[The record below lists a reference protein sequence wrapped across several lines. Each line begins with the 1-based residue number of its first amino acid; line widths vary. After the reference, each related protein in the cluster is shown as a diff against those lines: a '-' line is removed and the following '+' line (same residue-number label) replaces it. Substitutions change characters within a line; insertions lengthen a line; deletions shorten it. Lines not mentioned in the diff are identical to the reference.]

1 MTRPGSNSDLLAGL
15 EDTCARFGALLA
27 GLDEAGWA
35 AQVPACPGWSVG
47 DLVSHIAEGEV
58 VALACAQGRAPAG
71 LPTTEVDRWTA
82 AQVAAHSGEAP
93 EQRRQAWEAGGDA
106 LRWHLAG
113 LDETGWRARTVWVAG
128 PLTVASLAQL
138 RLQET
143 WLHGRDVAEAVGA
156 TWAADPAAV
165 AWMADLAARVVPGNL
180 SRFGRPRPGAVIRL
194 RLDPAG
200 EWLVGGAAGER
211 PADGSR
217 PDLEIEADALEF
229 VLLSAGR
236 RREPPWTAGT
246 TAWGDLTLAA
256 DLVATALTVG

>member
-1 MTRPGSNSDLLAGL
+1 MTRPGTSADLLASL

-27 GLDEAGWA
+27 GLDQADWA
-35 AQVPACPGWSVG
+35 APVPACPGWTVG
-47 DLVSHIAEGEV
+47 DLVSHMAEGEV
-58 VALACAQGRAPAG
+58 VALACAQGRPPAE

-82 AQVAAHSGEAP
+82 AQVAAHLGEAP
-93 EQRRQAWEAGGDA
+93 EQRRQSWESGADA

-113 LDETGWRARTVWVAG
+113 LDERGWRARTVWVAG

-143 WLHGRDVAEAVGA
+143 WLHGRDVAEALA
-156 TWAADPAAV
+156 ADWPADPAAL

-180 SRFGRPRPGAVIRL
+180 SRFGRPHPGAVISL
-194 RLDPAG
+194 RLAPAG
-200 EWLVGGAAGER
+200 HWLVGGAAGER

-236 RREPPWTAGT
+236 RREPPWSAGT
-246 TAWGDLTLAA
+246 TARGDLSLAEDLAA
-256 DLVATALTVG
+256 TAMTVG